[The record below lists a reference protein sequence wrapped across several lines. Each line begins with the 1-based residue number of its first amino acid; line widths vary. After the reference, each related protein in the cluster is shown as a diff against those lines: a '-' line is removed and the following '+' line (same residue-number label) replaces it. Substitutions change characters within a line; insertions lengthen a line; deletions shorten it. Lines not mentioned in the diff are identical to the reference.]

1 MKSSRF
7 SQEQIIGILKQGEAG
22 VKVMDLCRQH
32 AISDHTYYRWKSK
45 FGGMEVSEA
54 KRLKA
59 LEEENRQL
67 KQLLGEKELDI
78 LGLRAALSKKY

>member
-1 MKSSRF
+1 
-7 SQEQIIGILKQGEAG
+7 
-22 VKVMDLCRQH
+22 
-32 AISDHTYYRWKSK
+32 
-45 FGGMEVSEA
+45 MEVSEA

-78 LGLRAALSKKY
+78 LGLRTPGQVFEEGQPGRHIPQPSTGLSSGLVIPYPAGDSLNLASVLFE